1 MKREINILKLGWI
14 IYKNKLKMYT
24 FSNALKLA
32 WRIFKARIKV
42 VTNQNEL
49 FLICK
54 NITNLKLLN
63 TSKVSSN
70 TISITINEYN
80 LNILFYQLN
89 RI

>member
-1 MKREINILKLGWI
+1 MKTLDTMTLAWKIFR
-14 IYKNKLKMYT
+14 NKSKTYT
-24 FSNALKLA
+24 FRNALKLA

-63 TSKVSSN
+63 TSKVSSD